1 MELGFSETFLLIY
14 AAVQAALVVPLVQ
27 WLKAKI
33 PGDFPISPVLITYG
47 LSFLAAWG
55 LTQIPNFEP
64 GATVA
69 MCIQLAFVGQV
80 GAQAVHAFLPAK
92 FKETLKGKQP

>member
-1 MELGFSETFLLIY
+1 MELGFSETFLIIY
-14 AAVQAALVVPLVQ
+14 GAIQAALVVPVVQ
-27 WLKAKI
+27 YVKKYI
-33 PGDFPISPVLITYG
+33 PGDFPVSPVLITYG

-64 GATVA
+64 GATIS

-80 GAQAVHAFLPAK
+80 GAQVVHAGYK
-92 FKETLKGKQP
+92 TYKEKT